1 MARDILGPCLKVGHC
16 ALLHREPHVHQRQNN
31 KAATRIWIGCQDIIL
46 KGEHHCTEAWQYEN
60 KRMRYLVMCF
70 LGKFSQ
76 DTPLQ
81 LRLAMLQESEG
92 LCRENLKGFQEWER
106 YGQAAAAA
114 AVMNYPAAQPSGYD
128 MFSNGGN
135 APAPISPAYPVMQ
148 YTGPPVP
155 NHQASPGMPVNGGG
169 AMAPFQPAYPAMQYA
184 GLPVPNHQA
193 SPGMPV
199 NGGGAMAPFQPAY
212 PAMQYAG
219 PPAPNYQAHPGMP
232 VNGGGAPAPL
242 PPAYPAMQY
251 TASPAPDHQAHP
263 GLPVDGGDVCAP
275 NPRARESTQRSVL
288 NALAKGEST
297 PAANR
302 QARREVRANRGSA
315 QAVMAEMERT
325 ERERTERER
334 AEMERAKRAESAER
348 KKAKMAER
356 AKRANLRRLAERRD
370 VEELPGKVK
379 RVDGDKGEKGK
390 GKEKEVDS
398 GGNGEGLE
406 DTDMDAVRRKLDWVD
421 VDGEKNGGAGN
432 SGGEKVKG
440 KGTEKKVDSG
450 YNAELEEEMDW
461 FAVARALEEWDVGEY
476 GGHLTDDA

>member
-1 MARDILGPCLKVGHC
+1 
-16 ALLHREPHVHQRQNN
+16 
-31 KAATRIWIGCQDIIL
+31 
-46 KGEHHCTEAWQYEN
+46 
-60 KRMRYLVMCF
+60 MCF

-76 DTPLQ
+76 DTPLE
-81 LRLAMLQESEG
+81 LRLAMLRESED
-92 LCRENLKGFQEWER
+92 LCRENLKGFQGLFPLFSEFLLCQPPPTLMRKETDSWILEWER

-114 AVMNYPAAQPSGYD
+114 AVMNYPATQPSGYD
-128 MFSNGGN
+128 MSGNGCN
-135 APAPISPAYPVMQ
+135 APAQFPPAYPAMQ

-155 NHQASPGMPVNGGG
+155 NHQAYPELPVNGGG
-169 AMAPFQPAYPAMQYA
+169 AMAPFQPAYPAMQY
-184 GLPVPNHQA
+184 
-193 SPGMPV
+193 
-199 NGGGAMAPFQPAY
+199 
-212 PAMQYAG
+212 
-219 PPAPNYQAHPGMP
+219 
-232 VNGGGAPAPL
+232 
-242 PPAYPAMQY
+242 
-251 TASPAPDHQAHP
+251 TASPVPDHQAHP
-263 GLPVDGGDVCAP
+263 GLPVNGGGVCAP

-315 QAVMAEMERT
+315 QAVMAEV
-325 ERERTERER
+325 ERTERER
-334 AEMERAKRAESAER
+334 AEMERAEMERAKRAERAER

-379 RVDGDKGEKGK
+379 RVDGDEGEKGK
-390 GKEKEVDS
+390 GKENEDKGGGDSKGEERVGMDALHQGWRWANVKGKKNGGEGSSRGEKGKGKGKEKEADS

-406 DTDMDAVRRKLDWVD
+406 DTDMDAVRRNLDWVD

-450 YNAELEEEMDW
+450 YNAELDAEMDW
-461 FAVARALEEWDVGEY
+461 FAVARGLEEWDVGEY